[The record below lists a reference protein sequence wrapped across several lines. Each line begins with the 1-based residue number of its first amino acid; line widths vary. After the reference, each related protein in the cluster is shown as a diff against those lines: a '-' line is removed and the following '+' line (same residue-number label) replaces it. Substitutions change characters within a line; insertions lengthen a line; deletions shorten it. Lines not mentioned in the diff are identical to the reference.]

1 MTVYEFGDVVLVD
14 FPQSGSDQPK
24 RRPALVVLDI
34 ADADLLLAPITTAR
48 LLAIFFGPSAR

>member
-34 ADADLLLAPITTAR
+34 ADADLLLASIATAR
-48 LLAIFFGPSAR
+48 LLAMFFGPSAR

>member
-34 ADADLLLAPITTAR
+34 GDADLLLAPITTREFER
-48 LLAIFFGPSAR
+48 LPRKA